1 MAGGEGEIVFE
12 AFFLL
17 TYSLCQDLSML
28 RCNIFVIDY
37 RLFWMPHKLRLK
49 MILSLWPIFFWTVG
63 LREHEAGSD
72 MIGSVS
78 RGHTGPKGVA
88 LEPPCGISCITA
100 TTLI

>member
-1 MAGGEGEIVFE
+1 MDAPQTKAEDDTQSLAYFF
-12 AFFLL
+12 FFL
-17 TYSLCQDLSML
+17 
-28 RCNIFVIDY
+28 
-37 RLFWMPHKLRLK
+37 
-49 MILSLWPIFFWTVG
+49 TVG

-88 LEPPCGISCITA
+88 LEPPYGISCIIA

>member
-1 MAGGEGEIVFE
+1 MDAPQTKAEDD
-12 AFFLL
+12 
-17 TYSLCQDLSML
+17 TQSLA
-28 RCNIFVIDY
+28 Y
-37 RLFWMPHKLRLK
+37 
-49 MILSLWPIFFWTVG
+49 FFWTVG